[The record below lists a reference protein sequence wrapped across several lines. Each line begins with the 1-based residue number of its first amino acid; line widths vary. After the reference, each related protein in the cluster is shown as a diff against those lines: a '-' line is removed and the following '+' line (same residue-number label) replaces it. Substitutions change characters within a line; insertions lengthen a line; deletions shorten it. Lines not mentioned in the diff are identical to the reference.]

1 MSAPHLEGLNEKQK
15 EAVEALEGPLLILA
29 GAGSGKTRVL
39 TRRIAHL
46 LHSGVRPHNILAV
59 TFTNKAAEEMKNR
72 VAELVG
78 EAGRHL
84 WVSTFHSSC
93 ARILRME
100 AELLGY
106 QRNFVI
112 YDDDDQNRLLKTILD
127 DLRIDKKMHPPKKF
141 RGQIDRAKNKLR
153 GPGDLLDE
161 HPAGANV
168 LRVYREYEDRLKASN
183 AMDFNDLVN
192 NVVYLFRQVPDAL
205 ARWQDRF
212 HFILVDEYQDTNKA
226 QFELIRALASKRK
239 NVAVVGDDD
248 QSIYS
253 FRGADI
259 SNILSFE
266 EQYPKA
272 KVVLLEQNYRS
283 SSRILRA
290 AMAVVKNNRGRKEK
304 ELWTEAAE
312 GESIRL
318 IVGADEEHES
328 RQIVEEVQR
337 LMSQGVPPSEI
348 AMIYRT
354 NAHSRPLEQALSR
367 HRLPF
372 VLVGARRFYERR
384 EVKDIM
390 AYLKLVVNPVD
401 NMSLL
406 RVINV
411 PRRGVGPKA
420 VATIRAQAANDGTS
434 FLSAVRALSGKR
446 TKLERAYT
454 EFSDAIERWQEAAL
468 QLPPGELVNLI
479 AEESGYAAAL
489 RAEESEESLGRLQ
502 NIEELSRDV
511 ADIQLSEMHPL
522 ERLQAYLDRV
532 SLSAQ
537 ADDLPTD
544 GGRITLM
551 TTHLAK
557 GLEYR
562 VVFVVGMVEG
572 VFPHSRSATL
582 ERELEE
588 ERRLAYVA
596 FTRAMERL
604 YLTRPRRRRSYGGA
618 YEPTVV
624 SRFLQ
629 EIPADLIHGSG
640 GVRRQA
646 HREPYRQS
654 PPPIPRQLND
664 RMADFLAKQRN
675 SSQSTASNESRTVI
689 EPESPR
695 DFQPGTRVLHPIFGE
710 GKIQQVSGNPSNPRL
725 VVQFQQA
732 GRKSLLARYAKLEIL
747 L

>member
-1 MSAPHLEGLNEKQK
+1 LTAPHLDGLNEKQL
-15 EAVEALEGPLLILA
+15 EAVLATDGPLLILA

-46 LHSGVRPHNILAV
+46 LHTGVRPENILSV
-59 TFTNKAAEEMKNR
+59 TFTNKAAEEMR
-72 VAELVG
+72 ARIADLVG
-78 EAGRHL
+78 PDARRL

-93 ARILRME
+93 ARILRSE
-100 AELLGY
+100 AQNLGY
-106 QRNFVI
+106 ERNYVI
-112 YDDDDQNRLLKTILD
+112 YDDDDQLRLLKTILV
-127 DLRIDKKMHPPKKF
+127 DLRIDKKMHPPRKF
-141 RGQIDRAKNKLR
+141 RGQIDRAKNKLK
-153 GPGDLLDE
+153 GPDDLLDE
-161 HPAGANV
+161 HPAGANF
-168 LRVYREYEDRLKASN
+168 LRVYREYEARLRASN

-192 NVVYLFRQVPDAL
+192 NVVLLFRTVPEAL
-205 ARWQDRF
+205 ERWQSRF
-212 HFILVDEYQDTNKA
+212 HYILVDEYQDTNKA
-226 QFELIRALASKRK
+226 QFELIRALAKARQ

-266 EQYPKA
+266 EHYPKA

-283 SSRILRA
+283 TSRILKA
-290 AMAVVKNNRGRKEK
+290 ATAVVKNNNGRKEK
-304 ELWTEAAE
+304 ELWTEAGE

-328 RQIVEEVQR
+328 RQIVDETLR
-337 LMSQGVPPSEI
+337 LMASGIKPAEI

-354 NAHSRPLEQALSR
+354 NAHSRPLEQALGR

-384 EVKDIM
+384 EVKDIL

-401 NMSLL
+401 DMSLL
-406 RVINV
+406 RIVNV
-411 PRRGVGPKA
+411 PRRGVGTKA
-420 VATIRAQAANDGTS
+420 TETLRARASELGVGLLAAVKDLG
-434 FLSAVRALSGKR
+434 GER
-446 TKLERAYT
+446 TKLQRAYRD
-454 EFSDAIERWQEAAL
+454 FSIAIERWQEAAL
-468 QLPPGELVNLI
+468 RLAPGELVSLI
-479 AEESGYAAAL
+479 AEESGYAEAL
-489 RAEESEESLGRLQ
+489 RAEESDEAMGRLQ

-511 ADIQLSEMHPL
+511 ADTELHDAHPL

-544 GGRITLM
+544 GGKITLM

-557 GLEYR
+557 GLEYK

-604 YLTRPRRRRSYGGA
+604 YLTRPRRRRSFGGA

-629 EIPADLIHGSG
+629 EIPSELIHGSRG
-640 GVRRQA
+640 
-646 HREPYRQS
+646 
-654 PPPIPRQLND
+654 PRGHITRPSAPVPTRLND
-664 RMADFLAKQRN
+664 RMADFLAKQRKAQTPKVQPY
-675 SSQSTASNESRTVI
+675 SGTVV
-689 EPESPR
+689 EPESAS
-695 DFQPGTRVLHPIFGE
+695 DFKPGTRVLHPVFGQGE
-710 GKIQQVSGNPSNPRL
+710 IQNVSGNPSNPRL
-725 VVQFQQA
+725 VVYFQQA

>member
-1 MSAPHLEGLNEKQK
+1 MAELNLEEIVAGLNDKQR
-15 EAVEALEGPLLILA
+15 EAVLATEGPLLILA

-39 TRRIAHL
+39 TCRIAQL
-46 LHSGVRPHNILAV
+46 LKKGVRPENILAV
-59 TFTNKAAEEMKNR
+59 TFTNKAAEEMRGR
-72 VAELVG
+72 VANLVG
-78 EAGRHL
+78 PVAKRL

-100 AELLGY
+100 AHHLGY
-106 QRNFVI
+106 QSNYVI
-112 YDDDDQNRLLKTILD
+112 YDTDDQLRLLKTILI

-141 RGQIDRAKNKLR
+141 QGQIDRAKNKLR
-153 GPGDLLDE
+153 GPNDLRDE
-161 HPAGANV
+161 HPSGANI
-168 LRVYREYEDRLKASN
+168 LRVYQAYEDRMKAAN

-192 NVVYLFRQVPDAL
+192 NVVKLFQDCPEVL
-205 ARWQDRF
+205 ERWQSRF
-212 HFILVDEYQDTNKA
+212 HYILVDEYQDTNKA
-226 QFELIRALASKRK
+226 QFELIRALAKARE
-239 NVAVVGDDD
+239 NIAVVGDDD

-266 EQYPKA
+266 KHYPKA

-283 SSRILRA
+283 TSRILKA
-290 AMAVVKNNRGRKEK
+290 AMAVVQNNNDRKEK
-304 ELWTEAAE
+304 ELWTQAEE
-312 GESIRL
+312 GELIRL
-318 IVGADEEHES
+318 IVGADEDHES
-328 RQIVEEVQR
+328 RQIIEEVQR
-337 LMSQGVPPSEI
+337 LMASGVKPGEI

-354 NAHSRPLEQALSR
+354 NAHSRPLEQHLGR
-367 HRLPF
+367 QRLPY

-384 EVKDIM
+384 EVKDIL

-420 VATIRAQAANDGTS
+420 TETLRARAAEMGESLLVAVNSLQND
-434 FLSAVRALSGKR
+434 K
-446 TKLERAYT
+446 TKIGRAYRDFGQLIT
-454 EFSDAIERWQEAAL
+454 RWQEAL
-468 QLPPGELVNLI
+468 LSVSPGELVSMI
-479 AEESGYAAAL
+479 AEESGYAEAL
-489 RAEESEESLGRLQ
+489 RAEESDEAKGRLQ

-511 ADIQLSEMHPL
+511 ADAEHVDLQPL
-522 ERLQAYLDRV
+522 ERMQAYLDRV
-532 SLSAQ
+532 CLSAQ
-537 ADDLPTD
+537 ADDLPSE

-557 GLEYR
+557 GLEYK

-604 YLTRPRRRRSYGGA
+604 YLTRPRRRRSYSGT

-624 SRFLQ
+624 SRFLN
-629 EIPADLIHGSG
+629 EIPRELFQSHSG
-640 GVRRQA
+640 
-646 HREPYRQS
+646 PQS
-654 PPPIPRQLND
+654 RGAAPIPSRFND
-664 RMADFLAKQRN
+664 RMANFLAKQRQPKPAQPLSYN
-675 SSQSTASNESRTVI
+675 GTVM
-689 EPESPR
+689 EPDSPS
-695 DFQPGTRVLHPIFGE
+695 DFKSGTRVLHPVFGQGE
-710 GKIQQVSGNPSNPRL
+710 IQQVSGSPSNPRL
-725 VVQFQQA
+725 VVLFQQA
-732 GRKSLLARYAKLEIL
+732 GRKSLLARYAKLEIIL
-747 L
+747 

>member
-1 MSAPHLEGLNEKQK
+1 MSAVHLEGLNEKQR
-15 EAVEALEGPLLILA
+15 EAVLATDGPLLILA

-46 LHSGVRPHNILAV
+46 LHQGVHPENILSV
-59 TFTNKAAEEMKNR
+59 TFTNKAAEEMRHR
-72 VAELVG
+72 VGELVG
-78 EAGRHL
+78 EAARRL

-93 ARILRME
+93 ARILRSE
-100 AELLGY
+100 ADKLGY
-106 QRNFVI
+106 ERNYVI
-112 YDDDDQNRLLKTILD
+112 YDDDDQLRLLKTILA
-127 DLRIDKKMHPPKKF
+127 DLRIDKKMHPPRKF
-141 RGQIDRAKNKLR
+141 RGQIDRAKNKLK
-153 GPGDLLDE
+153 GPQDLLDE
-161 HPAGANV
+161 HPAGSNIV
-168 LRVYREYEDRLKASN
+168 RVYREYEERLKASN

-192 NVVYLFRQVPDAL
+192 NVVKLFREHDDVL
-205 ARWQDRF
+205 ERWQARF
-212 HFILVDEYQDTNKA
+212 HYILVDEYQDTNKA
-226 QFELIRALASKRK
+226 QFELVRALASARK
-239 NVAVVGDDD
+239 NIAVVGDDD

-259 SNILSFE
+259 RNILSFE
-266 EQYPKA
+266 EYYPEA

-283 SSRILRA
+283 SSRILKA
-290 AMAVVKNNRGRKEK
+290 AMAVVKNNSARKEK
-304 ELWTEAAE
+304 ELWTTADE

-337 LMSQGVPPSEI
+337 LIATGIKPSEI

-354 NAHSRPLEQALSR
+354 NAHSRPLEQALGR
-367 HRLPF
+367 VRLPY

-420 VATIRAQAANDGTS
+420 VETIRTHSAQQGIS
-434 FLSAVRALSGKR
+434 FLAAVKELGGDR
-446 TKLERAYT
+446 TKLERAFRD
-454 EFSDAIERWQEAAL
+454 FSKSIERWQEAAL
-468 QLPPGELVNLI
+468 RLKPGQLVSLI
-479 AEESGYAAAL
+479 AEESGYAEAL
-489 RAEESEESLGRLQ
+489 RAEETEEALGRLQ
-502 NIEELSRDV
+502 NIEELSRDI
-511 ADIQLSEMHPL
+511 AEEANTEDLHPL

-544 GGRITLM
+544 GGKITLM

-557 GLEYR
+557 GLEYK

-604 YLTRPRRRRSYGGA
+604 YLTRPRRRRSFGGA
-618 YEPTVV
+618 FEPTVI
-624 SRFLQ
+624 SRFLN
-629 EIPADLIHGSG
+629 EIPNELLDGAS
-640 GVRRQA
+640 RA
-646 HREPYRQS
+646 HRGQ
-654 PPPIPRQLND
+654 PRTKRAMPQQINN
-664 RMADFLAKQRN
+664 RMADFLSKQ
-675 SSQSTASNESRTVI
+675 SSRDQQPSNRYKGRVV
-689 EPESPR
+689 EPESAD
-695 DFQPGTRVLHPIFGE
+695 DFRPGTRVLHPVFGQGE
-710 GKIQQVSGNPSNPRL
+710 IQDVSGNPKNPKL
-725 VVQFQQA
+725 IVLFQQA

-747 L
+747 Q

>member
-1 MSAPHLEGLNEKQK
+1 MTDPQLENFVTGLNEKQR
-15 EAVEALEGPLLILA
+15 EAVLATEGPLLILA

-39 TRRIAHL
+39 TCRIAQL
-46 LHSGVRPHNILAV
+46 LKNGVRPENILAV
-59 TFTNKAAEEMKNR
+59 TFTNKAAEEMRGR
-72 VAELVG
+72 VGKLVG
-78 EAGRHL
+78 TVAKRL

-100 AELLGY
+100 AQHLGY
-106 QRNFVI
+106 QSNYVI
-112 YDDDDQNRLLKTILD
+112 YDDDDQLRLLKTILA

-153 GPGDLLDE
+153 GPEDLKDE
-161 HPAGANV
+161 HPSGANII
-168 LRVYREYEDRLKASN
+168 RVYQEYEDRMKAAN

-192 NVVYLFRQVPDAL
+192 NVVKLFHTCPEVL
-205 ARWQDRF
+205 ERWQSRF
-212 HFILVDEYQDTNKA
+212 HYILVDEYQDTNKA
-226 QFELIRALASKRK
+226 QFELIRALAKARE
-239 NVAVVGDDD
+239 NIAVVGDDD

-266 EQYPKA
+266 KHYPNA

-283 SSRILRA
+283 TSRILKA
-290 AMAVVKNNRGRKEK
+290 AMAVVKNNNDRKEK
-304 ELWTEAAE
+304 ELWTQADE
-312 GESIRL
+312 GELIRL

-328 RQIVEEVQR
+328 RQIIEEVQR
-337 LMSQGVPPSEI
+337 LMAGGVKAGEI

-354 NAHSRPLEQALSR
+354 NAHSRPLEQALGR
-367 HRLPF
+367 QRLPY

-384 EVKDIM
+384 EVKDIL
-390 AYLKLVVNPVD
+390 AYLKLVINPVD

-420 VATIRAQAANDGTS
+420 VETLRARAAELGESLLVGVKSLQND
-434 FLSAVRALSGKR
+434 K
-446 TKLERAYT
+446 TKLGRSYRDFAQLV
-454 EFSDAIERWQEAAL
+454 ERWQEAAL
-468 QLPPGELVNLI
+468 SVSPGELVSMI
-479 AEESGYAAAL
+479 AEESGYAEAL
-489 RAEESEESLGRLQ
+489 RAEESDEAKGRLQ

-511 ADIQLSEMHPL
+511 ADAELTALNPI
-522 ERLQAYLDRV
+522 ERLQTYLDRV

-537 ADDLPTD
+537 ADDLPSE
-544 GGRITLM
+544 GGLITLM

-557 GLEYR
+557 GLEYK

-604 YLTRPRRRRSYGGA
+604 YLTRPRRRRSYSGA

-624 SRFLQ
+624 SRFLN
-629 EIPADLIHGSG
+629 EIPSELFQGALGP
-640 GVRRQA
+640 RARNTA
-646 HREPYRQS
+646 A
-654 PPPIPRQLND
+654 IPSRFND
-664 RMADFLAKQRN
+664 RMTSFLSKQREPKPSKPLVFN
-675 SSQSTASNESRTVI
+675 GTVM
-689 EPESPR
+689 EPDSPS
-695 DFQPGTRVLHPIFGE
+695 DFKTGTRVLHPVFGQGE
-710 GKIQQVSGNPSNPRL
+710 IQQVSGSPGNPRL
-725 VVQFQQA
+725 VVLFQQA

>member
-1 MSAPHLEGLNEKQK
+1 MSAPHLEGLNKMQR
-15 EAVEALEGPLLILA
+15 EAVETLNGPLLILA

-46 LHSGVRPHNILAV
+46 LHSGVRPQNIFAV
-59 TFTNKAAEEMKNR
+59 TFTNKAAEEMKHR
-72 VAELVG
+72 VADLVG
-78 EAGRHL
+78 DAARHL

-106 QRNFVI
+106 KRNYVI
-112 YDDDDQNRLLKTILD
+112 YDDDDQNRLLKNILD
-127 DLRIDKKMHPPKKF
+127 DLRIDKKLHPPRKF
-141 RGQIDRAKNKLR
+141 RGQIDRAKNKLK
-153 GPGDLLDE
+153 GPEDLLDE

-168 LRVYREYEDRLKASN
+168 LRVYREYQERLMASN

-192 NVVYLFRQVPDAL
+192 NVVYLFQRHPDAL
-205 ARWQDRF
+205 KRWQERF
-212 HFILVDEYQDTNKA
+212 HYILVDEYQDTNKA
-226 QFELIRALASKRK
+226 QFELIRALASERK

-266 EQYPKA
+266 EHYPAA

-283 SSRILRA
+283 SSRILKA
-290 AMAVVKNNRGRKEK
+290 AMAVVKNNRGRKDK
-304 ELWTEAAE
+304 ELWTEAAD
-312 GESIRL
+312 GEAIRL

-337 LMSQGVPPSEI
+337 LISSGIPPSEI

-420 VATIRAQAANDGTS
+420 METIRTQAAQDGIS
-434 FLSAVRALSGKR
+434 FLETVRRLGGTR
-446 TKLERAYT
+446 TKLERSYK
-454 EFSDAIERWQEAAL
+454 EFTDCVERWQEAAL
-468 QLPPGELVNLI
+468 HLQPGALVNQI

-489 RAEESEESLGRLQ
+489 RADESEESLSRLQ

-511 ADIQLSEMHPL
+511 ADNALEDLHPL

-537 ADDLPTD
+537 ADDLPSE

-557 GLEYR
+557 GLEYKA
-562 VVFVVGMVEG
+562 VFVVGMVEG

-629 EIPADLIHGSG
+629 EIPSDLIHGGSG
-640 GVRRQA
+640 LRRPAHRQA
-646 HREPYRQS
+646 
-654 PPPIPRQLND
+654 PPPIPSKLND

-675 SSQSTASNESRTVI
+675 TAAPAAPSEARTVI

-695 DFQPGTRVLHPIFGE
+695 DFQPGTRVVHPLFGE
-710 GKIQQVSGNPSNPRL
+710 GKIAQVSGNPSNPRL
-725 VVQFQQA
+725 VVQFERA

-747 L
+747 I

>member
-1 MSAPHLEGLNEKQK
+1 MNGDFVADLNKEQR
-15 EAVEALEGPLLILA
+15 EAVLATEGPLLILA

-39 TRRIAHL
+39 TCRIAQL
-46 LHSGVRPHNILAV
+46 LKKGIRPENILAV
-59 TFTNKAAEEMKNR
+59 TFTNKAAEEMRSR
-72 VAELVG
+72 VATLVG
-78 EAGRHL
+78 PDAKRL

-100 AELLGY
+100 AKNLGY
-106 QRNFVI
+106 QSNYVI
-112 YDDDDQNRLLKTILD
+112 YDDDDQIRLLKTILAD
-127 DLRIDKKMHPPKKF
+127 FRIDKKMHPPKKF
-141 RGQIDRAKNKLR
+141 QGQIDRAKNKLR
-153 GPGDLLDE
+153 GPESLKDE
-161 HPAGANV
+161 HPSGANII
-168 LRVYREYEDRLKASN
+168 RVYQEYEDRMKAAN

-192 NVVYLFRQVPDAL
+192 NVVKLFQTCPEVL
-205 ARWQDRF
+205 ERWQSRF
-212 HFILVDEYQDTNKA
+212 HYILVDEYQDTNKA
-226 QFELIRALASKRK
+226 QFELIRALARARE
-239 NVAVVGDDD
+239 NIAVVGDDD

-266 EQYPKA
+266 KHYPKA

-283 SSRILRA
+283 TSRILKA
-290 AMAVVKNNRGRKEK
+290 ATAVVRNNNDRKEK
-304 ELWTEAAE
+304 ELWTEADE
-312 GESIRL
+312 GEFIRL
-318 IVGADEEHES
+318 IVGADEDHES
-328 RQIVEEVQR
+328 QQIIEEVQR
-337 LMSQGVPPSEI
+337 LMASGVKAGEI

-354 NAHSRPLEQALSR
+354 NSHSRPLEQALGR
-367 HRLPF
+367 RRLPY

-384 EVKDIM
+384 EVKDIL

-420 VATIRAQAANDGTS
+420 VETLRARAAEMGES
-434 FLSAVRALSGKR
+434 LLVALKSLQGDK
-446 TKLERAYT
+446 TKLGRSYRD
-454 EFSDAIERWQEAAL
+454 FFQLVERWQEAAL
-468 QLPPGELVNLI
+468 QVSPGELVSMI

-489 RAEESEESLGRLQ
+489 RAEESDEAKGRLQ

-511 ADIQLSEMHPL
+511 ADVEHSDLKGL

-532 SLSAQ
+532 CLSAQ
-537 ADDLPTD
+537 SDDLPSE

-551 TTHLAK
+551 TTHLSK
-557 GLEYR
+557 GLEYK

-604 YLTRPRRRRSYGGA
+604 YLTRPRRRRSFSGT

-624 SRFLQ
+624 SRFLN
-629 EIPADLIHGSG
+629 EIPSELFHGAMG
-640 GVRRQA
+640 PRQKPTA
-646 HREPYRQS
+646 
-654 PPPIPRQLND
+654 PIPGRFND
-664 RMADFLAKQRN
+664 RMANFLAKQQQVQRPKP
-675 SSQSTASNESRTVI
+675 STFNGTVL
-689 EPESPR
+689 EPDSPS
-695 DFQPGTRVLHPIFGE
+695 DFKTGTRVLHPVFGQGE
-710 GKIQQVSGNPSNPRL
+710 IQQVSGSPNNPRL
-725 VVQFQQA
+725 VVHFQQA